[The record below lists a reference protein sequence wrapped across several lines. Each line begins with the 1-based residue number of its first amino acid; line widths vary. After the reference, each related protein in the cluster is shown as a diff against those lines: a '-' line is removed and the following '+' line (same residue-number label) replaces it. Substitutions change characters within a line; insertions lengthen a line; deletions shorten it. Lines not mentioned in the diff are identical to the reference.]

1 MIDFEK
7 DAHLLRERLT
17 QIVADYV
24 KSNGTPVTR
33 LDLDIWL
40 GDGGDSPPAATVHI
54 DTTAHD
60 WPGDGSHPAVG
71 TIEFPHWMTEYDRDE
86 GEVRAMDGSMRQVT
100 SAKRDQIFHG
110 FFVDAL
116 LAARD
121 AGVFDPLPKS
131 PKCELGVV
139 NFDCGFFWPE
149 ESDRGLMNMADARN
163 NGARLSNAPPTSLD
177 ERIKL
182 DERAYDL
189 WVEVTPTSKTTAV
202 VGTAAAL
209 GIGLGAAREVVE
221 SGAPVLRDESAIE
234 VQRVAK
240 LLRERGLEVRFDPP
254 FPYPLNA

>member
-1 MIDFEK
+1 MIDFGK
-7 DAHLLRERLT
+7 GADLLRERLK

-24 KSNGTPVTR
+24 NLKGPPVTR

-40 GDGGDSPPAATVHI
+40 GDGGDSPPAATVHL
-54 DTTAHD
+54 DTTGND
-60 WPGDGSHPAVG
+60 WPGEGSHPSFA
-71 TIEFPHWMTEYDRDE
+71 TIAFPHWMNEYGRDE
-86 GEVRAMDGSMRQVT
+86 GEVRAMNGSIRKVT

-121 AGVFDPLPKS
+121 AGVFDRLPKS
-131 PKCELGVV
+131 PTCELGVV

-149 ESDRGLMNMADARN
+149 ESDRGLMNMADARH
-163 NGARLSNAPPTSLD
+163 NGTRLSNTPSPSAD

-209 GIGLGAAREVVE
+209 GIGLSAARELVE
-221 SGAPVLRDESAIE
+221 SGSPLLRDESALE